1 MKTQGKAAKDLHPH
15 PAVLADKGDVR
26 PQQRR
31 ELAEDVHHLLTAH
44 RYWHRKG
51 SESTQGKAVEVDGKC
66 SLTTD
71 ERTGPPAAC
80 EAVGP
85 DQLDEITASA
95 GGGGGVCV

>member
-1 MKTQGKAAKDLHPH
+1 M
-15 PAVLADKGDVR
+15 
-26 PQQRR
+26 
-31 ELAEDVHHLLTAH
+31 
-44 RYWHRKG
+44 KG